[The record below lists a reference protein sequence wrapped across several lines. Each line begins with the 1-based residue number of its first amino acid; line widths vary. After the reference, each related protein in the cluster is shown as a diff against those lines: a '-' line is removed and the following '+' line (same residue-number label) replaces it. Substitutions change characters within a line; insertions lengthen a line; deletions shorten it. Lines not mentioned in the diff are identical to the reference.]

1 MNPTPLLD
9 PLDITLRTL
18 DAADADLT
26 PARRA
31 HADAVLE
38 RILATDPS
46 AAVGDEHAWSTPSA
60 RPWWRR
66 RLVLLPTAAAALAAG
81 LVFAPG
87 LGGAAPAY
95 ASWTATPTAADDT
108 DVAQVTAACRDR
120 LAELGSA
127 GGQPA
132 VVDPAGARVLVA
144 ERRGDWVA
152 VLFRGAGQ
160 GGQMTA
166 SCLARDPVGS
176 DAAPTDVQLGVAGSD
191 GQATTP
197 GPGKLLEGSTSQ
209 LGDPPLS
216 FTDGAVGPDVVGVC
230 IHAGDKVVTATV
242 KDGRYVAWW
251 PGQAFDDA
259 ARPPSGQ
266 GGPPDLL
273 TYDLTLADGT
283 VVPGAVPWWP
293 SGSPTSASAGSGSAS
308 A

>member
-1 MNPTPLLD
+1 MNPTPLMD
-9 PLDITLRTL
+9 PLDSTLRTL
-18 DAADADLT
+18 DAADTGLT
-26 PARRA
+26 PAQRA

-38 RILATDPS
+38 RILAADPS
-46 AAVGDEHAWSTPSA
+46 AAIGDERTWSPGP

-81 LVFAPG
+81 FVFAPG

-95 ASWTATPTAADDT
+95 ASWTATPTAAADS

-120 LAELGSA
+120 LAELGRS
-127 GGQPA
+127 GGNAA

-152 VLFRGAGQ
+152 VLFRGEGPS
-160 GGQMTA
+160 GQMSA
-166 SCLARDPVGS
+166 SCIARDPVGS
-176 DAAPTDVQLGVAGSD
+176 DAAPQDVQLGVAGSG

-197 GPGKLLEGSTSQ
+197 GPGTLLEGSISQ

-216 FTDGAVGPDVVGVC
+216 FTDGAVGPDVVGVR

-251 PGQAFDDA
+251 PGRAFEDA
-259 ARPPSGQ
+259 PLPPSGQ
-266 GGPPDLL
+266 GGPRDLL
-273 TYDLTLADGT
+273 SYDLTLADGT
-283 VVPGAVPWWP
+283 VVPGAVPWRP
-293 SGSPTSASAGSGSAS
+293 SGSPTSASEGSGSAS